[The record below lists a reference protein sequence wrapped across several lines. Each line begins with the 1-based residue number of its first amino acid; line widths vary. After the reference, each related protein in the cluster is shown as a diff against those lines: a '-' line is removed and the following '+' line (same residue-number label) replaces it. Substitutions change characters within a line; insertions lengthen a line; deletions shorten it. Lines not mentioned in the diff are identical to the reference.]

1 MTKSK
6 NNWTYLCALTA
17 VISLT
22 TKILLSFVIE
32 DRIFVNILFVCV
44 QVLTFLLL
52 AWRLNDDERKRNIC
66 SFAILLILAM
76 NLNTFLINVD
86 EYVMFGCQSIIVIMA
101 IYIYKK
107 K

>member
-1 MTKSK
+1 MCINGCDKF
-6 NNWTYLCALTA
+6 NNENSIIIC
-17 VISLT
+17 
-22 TKILLSFVIE
+22 
-32 DRIFVNILFVCV
+32 DRGSHI
-44 QVLTFLLL
+44 LLL

-76 NLNTFLINVD
+76 NLNTLLINVD
-86 EYVMFGCQSIIVIMA
+86 EYVMFGCQSIIVLMA